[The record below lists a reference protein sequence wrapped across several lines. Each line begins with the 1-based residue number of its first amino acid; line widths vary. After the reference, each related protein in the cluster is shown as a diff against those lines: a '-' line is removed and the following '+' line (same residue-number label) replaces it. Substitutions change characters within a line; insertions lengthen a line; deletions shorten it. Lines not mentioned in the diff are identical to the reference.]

1 MHVPVPG
8 ELWAQVVPPK
18 GHVLVFAGALMSC
31 CSVQGPTR
39 PSLVGTA
46 ARLLQKQ
53 GGPWALE
60 AVVCASFVSVP
71 STRLGRRRGGAG
83 GTVLETKPSIVCFP
97 VRGGELGLVSWGSY
111 SLRKANLSPTWTDF
125 LFSAPLENPV
135 TGLPGWTFC
144 DRGGALS
151 TRIARQGG
159 LGAEAAPVLSNPGIL
174 RTQIRTL

>member
-1 MHVPVPG
+1 MPVPG

-18 GHVLVFAGALMSC
+18 GHALVFAGALMSC

-46 ARLLQKQ
+46 AHLLQKQ

-83 GTVLETKPSIVCFP
+83 GTVLETKPSIVCLP
-97 VRGGELGLVSWGSY
+97 VLEANLGLFPGAAIPSE
-111 SLRKANLSPTWTDF
+111 KQT
-125 LFSAPLENPV
+125 SAPLGQISSSQPH
-135 TGLPGWTFC
+135 WK
-144 DRGGALS
+144 
-151 TRIARQGG
+151 
-159 LGAEAAPVLSNPGIL
+159 
-174 RTQIRTL
+174 TQ